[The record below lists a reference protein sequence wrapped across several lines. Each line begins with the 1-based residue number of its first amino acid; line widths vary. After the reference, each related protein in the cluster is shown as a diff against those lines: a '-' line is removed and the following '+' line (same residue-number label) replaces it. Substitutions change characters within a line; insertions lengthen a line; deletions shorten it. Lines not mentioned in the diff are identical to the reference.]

1 MRLVLTLI
9 ALGSASALQAQDA
22 EMAYEPALPWP
33 APPPAANGGIFQP
46 HAGYVGLYEGT
57 RAHRVG
63 DLVTILL
70 VESTITSKSVRSKND
85 RSGSLS
91 LIPPVTGPF
100 AFLSPSDLKAAGSA
114 SFSGSGSAGQTST
127 IATALAVTIVEVRP
141 NGTALVQGEKDMLL
155 SQGDEWVRF
164 RGIIRLADVDAENT
178 VMSSRV
184 ADASIEYSGKGA
196 LQRASRPG
204 WLSRFFSIISPF

>member
-1 MRLVLTLI
+1 M
-9 ALGSASALQAQDA
+9 
-22 EMAYEPALPWP
+22 
-33 APPPAANGGIFQP
+33 
-46 HAGYVGLYEGT
+46 
-57 RAHRVG
+57 G

-85 RSGSLS
+85 RSGSLA

-127 IATALAVTIVEVRP
+127 IATALAVTIVEVFP
-141 NGTALVQGEKDMLL
+141 NGTALVQGDKDMLL

-164 RGIIRLADVDAENT
+164 RGIIRLADIDQDNRIP
-178 VMSSRV
+178 SIRV
-184 ADASIEYSGKGA
+184 ADARISYSGAGSV
-196 LQRASRPG
+196 QRASREG
-204 WLSRFFSIISPF
+204 WLSRFFGAVSPF

>member
-1 MRLVLTLI
+1 MRLVLSLV

-22 EMAYEPALPWP
+22 DVAYRPALPLP
-33 APPPAANGGIFQP
+33 PPPPAANGAIFQP
-46 HAGYVGLYEGT
+46 FTGYVGLYEGT

-91 LIPPVTGPF
+91 LIPPLSGPF
-100 AFLSPSDLKAAGSA
+100 AFLSPSDLKAAGAA
-114 SFSGSGSAGQTST
+114 SFSGSGSAGQNST
-127 IATALAVTIVEVRP
+127 IATALAVTIVEVWP
-141 NGTALVQGEKDMLL
+141 NGTALVQGEKNMLL
-155 SQGDEWVRF
+155 SQGEEWVRF

-184 ADASIEYSGKGA
+184 ADAYIEYSGKGA

-204 WLSRFFSIISPF
+204 WLSRFFNIISPF

>member
-1 MRLVLTLI
+1 MRLVLSLV
-9 ALGSASALQAQDA
+9 ALASASALQAQDA
-22 EMAYEPALPWP
+22 EMAYEPALPYP
-33 APPPAANGGIFQP
+33 PSPPAANGGIFQP
-46 HAGYVGLYEGT
+46 YTGYVGLYEGT
-57 RAHRVG
+57 RAHQVG

-85 RSGSLS
+85 RSGSLA

-127 IATALAVTIVEVRP
+127 IATALAVTIVEVFP
-141 NGTALVQGEKDMLL
+141 NGTALVQGDKDMLL

-196 LQRASRPG
+196 LQRASKPG

>member
-1 MRLVLTLI
+1 MRLVLAII
-9 ALGSASALQAQDA
+9 ALASASALQAQDA
-22 EMAYEPALPWP
+22 EMAYEPALPYP
-33 APPPAANGGIFQP
+33 PPPPAANGGIFQP
-46 HAGYVGLYEGT
+46 HTGYVGLYEGT

-70 VESTITSKSVRSKND
+70 VESTVTSKSVRSKND

-100 AFLSPSDLKAAGSA
+100 AFLSPSDLKAAGAA

-127 IATALAVTIVEVRP
+127 IATALAVTIVEVFP
-141 NGTALVQGEKDMLL
+141 NGTALVQGDKDMLL

>member
-1 MRLVLTLI
+1 
-9 ALGSASALQAQDA
+9 
-22 EMAYEPALPWP
+22 MAYEPALPYP
-33 APPPAANGGIFQP
+33 PPPPAANGGIFQP
-46 HAGYVGLYEGT
+46 YTGYVGLYEGT

-100 AFLSPSDLKAAGSA
+100 AFLSPSDLKAAGSS

-127 IATALAVTIVEVRP
+127 IATALAVTIVEVFP
-141 NGTALVQGEKDMLL
+141 NGTALVQGDKDMLL

-164 RGIIRLADVDAENT
+164 SGIIRLADVDAENT

-196 LQRASRPG
+196 LQRASKPG

>member
-1 MRLVLTLI
+1 MRLVLSLV

-22 EMAYEPALPWP
+22 DIAYALPLP
-33 APPPAANGGIFQP
+33 PPPPAANGAIFQP
-46 HAGYVGLYEGT
+46 YTGYVGLYEGT

-70 VESTITSKSVRSKND
+70 VESTITSKSVRSRND

-91 LIPPVTGPF
+91 LVPPLTGPF
-100 AFLSPSDLKAAGSA
+100 AFLSPSDLKAAGAA
-114 SFSGSGSAGQTST
+114 SFSGSGSAGQNST
-127 IATALAVTIVEVRP
+127 IATALAVTIVEVWP
-141 NGTALVQGEKDMLL
+141 NGTALVQGEKNMLL
-155 SQGDEWVRF
+155 SQGEEWVRF

-184 ADASIEYSGKGA
+184 ADAYIEYSGKGA

-204 WLSRFFSIISPF
+204 WLSRFFNIISPF